1 MENKLTGALL
11 LGLAKS
17 RNYLLLVLLERG
29 GGGGLDLPEN
39 QVYFPLAY
47 YCLEDRK
54 LQRAN
59 VVFA

>member
-11 LGLAKS
+11 LGLGKS
-17 RNYLLLVLLERG
+17 RNYFLLVLLER
-29 GGGGLDLPEN
+29 GGGLDLPEN

>member
-17 RNYLLLVLLERG
+17 RNYLLLVLLER

>member
-17 RNYLLLVLLERG
+17 RNYFLLER

>member
-17 RNYLLLVLLERG
+17 RHFLLVLLER